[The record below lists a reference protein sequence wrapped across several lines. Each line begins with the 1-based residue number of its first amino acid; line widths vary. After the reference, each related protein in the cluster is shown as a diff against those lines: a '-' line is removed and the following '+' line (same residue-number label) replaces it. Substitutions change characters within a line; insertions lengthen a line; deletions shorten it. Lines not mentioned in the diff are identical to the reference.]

1 MVRMAEPVDPH
12 RGGEG
17 GGERGDLLTRR
28 SRKVEKP
35 RPWKVLLHNDDFT
48 TMQFV
53 VEVLVR
59 HFDKAPAEATFVML
73 QVHRKGV
80 GVAGIYPRDL
90 AETKVDEVSRDARA
104 QQMPLLVTAEPA

>member
-1 MVRMAEPVDPH
+1 MVVMAEP
-12 RGGEG
+12 R
-17 GGERGDLLTRR
+17 RGDQGGDDQGALLTRR
-28 SRKVEKP
+28 SRKLDRP

-59 HFDKAPAEATFVML
+59 HFEKDPAEAAFIML

-80 GVAGIYPRDL
+80 GVAGTFPRDL
-90 AETKVDEVSRDARA
+90 AETKVDEVTRDARA
-104 QQMPLLVTAEPA
+104 HQMPLLVTAEPA

>member
-1 MVRMAEPVDPH
+1 MVRMAEPSGPH

-17 GGERGDLLTRR
+17 GGAQGDLLTRTT
-28 SRKVEKP
+28 RKVERP

-80 GVAGIYPRDL
+80 GVAGVYPRDL
-90 AETKVDEVSRDARA
+90 AETKVDEVTRDARA
-104 QQMPLLVTAEPA
+104 RQMPLRVTAEPA